1 MAITYLDNIPVRFQT
16 SDYIKYNEGV
26 CYDFAKFMP
35 TWGQPIQISDIIS
48 FQVGIEENGSNL
60 TTNPGFATNS
70 DWTFGT
76 DWAHD
81 TDKATYTYSGGGG
94 GNLSQSIGITA
105 GSIYKVTYDIKAIS
119 TVGSNVFSVKLGAI
133 TIDTITSSSTTGVQ
147 TIYYYSI
154 LASTDILSIEHTTT
168 DAGNLVTLSI
178 DDFEC
183 YRMDTPGI
191 ALKDDDGTYVDTNKS
206 VTLVDGVDVAQ
217 IDYTVPNKT
226 EGNYQL
232 CIFNSGSSANNG
244 AEKITDGGFVSSG
257 NWTETGGCLVIGG
270 KATFSGGGT
279 LQNSNTL
286 TLIDNNTYRISVT
299 FENPSGT
306 GNIAITLGGTAV
318 ATLAVTSLT
327 HGQNWSGV
335 IKIGTVSSQK
345 INFTVDATASVDLD
359 TLSVVAI
366 IGDDATEDKCTEP
379 YHLKSTHSC
388 SKLLA
393 WTNASNAYG
402 VNYEDFTITLKMRI
416 IGEFG
421 MPNYPEED
429 NVQYLDSST
438 DRLVRYVSDYKTEE
452 LELFPQLG
460 APSYIHD
467 ALKKGFNHGTFA
479 IDGVNYVRLP
489 GDYTLEKIIP
499 NIKLYKST
507 INLQKSTGSG
517 DVISPATGQLSSSGI
532 SDAYAFMTD
541 GSNTSGASGSD
552 TFKFRT
558 ANNLLSITVT
568 SNDATHGDN
577 LLLTINQANIS
588 ITESQISDLGTYL
601 SNGDHWTLTGDPY
614 LYYNGGNVGIG
625 TTTPSAALDLV
636 GTFQYVDGNQSN
648 GYVLTSDAS
657 GNATWQALAA
667 STNIYN
673 SDGTISSV
681 RTVTLSNTLTFDST
695 GATYKVICQGGDDL
709 SSSKAFEVK
718 NNSGDL
724 ILDPRNNRDLYVG
737 SQFYFQNS
745 NGKFLCGTSGSTRT
759 ELYPGEIDIYGSGG
773 TNKTQF
779 VMGATPYMNVTGFTA
794 FEFRMTAVS
803 AVALDATAQVGIG
816 KTGTMSGRLH
826 VLGLGATSATVN
838 QIWQNSTPTTIA
850 QLLDNGFLGIG
861 ATTPT
866 AKIHISSNVT
876 ASAWGTDGIVLRVAA
891 ATYTDSSTA
900 ASGTAANAAILAM
913 QTPTLAA
920 SNTGVTTT
928 TATTLYIGGAPSAG
942 TNMTITRSW
951 ALWIDNGDIRIDANT
966 SLGGKGISQNPNSI
980 LEVGGTRF
988 QSAWGKNGIIIN
1000 TDAVT
1005 SDYTDSSTAGS
1016 GTAALAT
1023 FISFQQPTLKASN
1036 SSVTTT
1042 DAATVYIEG
1051 NPIASTNQTIT
1062 NGHAL
1067 YIAAGNLKLASGQF
1081 SIAFQST
1088 LTPSGTTQTI
1098 DFNSSNNIILDLGSS
1113 SGDVTLTL
1121 SNPRNGAT
1129 YRMKILGHDTLS
1141 RNITWP
1147 ADVRWEG
1154 GTAPVISNGTV
1165 YDWVELTYDGSVYTG
1180 RFWQNY
1186 TV

>member
-35 TWGQPIQISDIIS
+35 IWGQPIQISDIIS

-94 GNLSQSIGITA
+94 GNLSQAIGIAA

-286 TLIDNNTYRISVT
+286 TLIDNNTYKISVT
-299 FENPSGT
+299 FENPYGT

-558 ANNLLSITVT
+558 ANNLLSIAVT

-625 TTTPSAALDLV
+625 TATPAYNFHIYRNAGIYTAAMQIQNIASSGSAAILYTVDVNNYVVGVNNGNNYVIASGDNITTSANRIAVFDSDGIYVPYGHVTIGNGFPSANADL
-636 GTFQYVDGNQSN
+636 
-648 GYVLTSDAS
+648 
-657 GNATWQALAA
+657 
-667 STNIYN
+667 
-673 SDGTISSV
+673 
-681 RTVTLSNTLTFDST
+681 TLKDT
-695 GATYKVICQGGDDL
+695 GAI
-709 SSSKAFEVK
+709 S
-718 NNSGDL
+718 
-724 ILDPRNNRDLYVG
+724 
-737 SQFYFQNS
+737 
-745 NGKFLCGTSGSTRT
+745 
-759 ELYPGEIDIYGSGG
+759 
-773 TNKTQF
+773 
-779 VMGATPYMNVTGFTA
+779 
-794 FEFRMTAVS
+794 
-803 AVALDATAQVGIG
+803 
-816 KTGTMSGRLH
+816 
-826 VLGLGATSATVN
+826 
-838 QIWQNSTPTTIA
+838 
-850 QLLDNGFLGIG
+850 LLET
-861 ATTPT
+861 TTPT
-866 AKIHISSNVT
+866 AEANYGKVYTKSDNALYFQDGAGTEHTIDLDGAGGGGNTIYSANDTLTAAREIATGGYTLTLNDNSATTTPYFIIEQDSTGDAGMRLSLSTSGVYYDLIIDNSDSDAFKLKAGASDVISVSSSGTTTLERSVKFGGGVSGYSFYTTDNYNSTMGKWYIDGTGLYSASFSNALLWLAGSVVNAANVSIYKSAIHIDFDGNASDNSGSYIQGIRLTSGVASGSSQFSAIRIESSNWAYGIYQVESAVDNYFNGDTGFGDNSPT
-876 ASAWGTDGIVLRVAA
+876 AKVDINSDILRLRTSKTPSSASDTGNQGDICW
-891 ATYTDSSTA
+891 DSNYIYVCT
-900 ASGTAANAAILAM
+900 
-913 QTPTLAA
+913 A
-920 SNTGVTTT
+920 SNTWK
-928 TATTLYIGGAPSAG
+928 
-942 TNMTITRSW
+942 R
-951 ALWIDNGDIRIDANT
+951 
-966 SLGGKGISQNPNSI
+966 
-980 LEVGGTRF
+980 
-988 QSAWGKNGIIIN
+988 
-1000 TDAVT
+1000 
-1005 SDYTDSSTAGS
+1005 
-1016 GTAALAT
+1016 AAL
-1023 FISFQQPTLKASN
+1023 
-1036 SSVTTT
+1036 
-1042 DAATVYIEG
+1042 
-1051 NPIASTNQTIT
+1051 ST
-1062 NGHAL
+1062 
-1067 YIAAGNLKLASGQF
+1067 
-1081 SIAFQST
+1081 
-1088 LTPSGTTQTI
+1088 
-1098 DFNSSNNIILDLGSS
+1098 
-1113 SGDVTLTL
+1113 
-1121 SNPRNGAT
+1121 
-1129 YRMKILGHDTLS
+1129 
-1141 RNITWP
+1141 W
-1147 ADVRWEG
+1147 
-1154 GTAPVISNGTV
+1154 
-1165 YDWVELTYDGSVYTG
+1165 
-1180 RFWQNY
+1180 
-1186 TV
+1186 